1 MKSIRSGAAAAAA
14 TCAFSLFLAGCGGG
28 SSGTAA
34 SDPLAPTELSAP
46 VIEGFDTQ
54 VGLVQVDAGGSQRL
68 GAGEASTIDFW
79 GLNLRLGLTV
89 TLGSSPCL
97 VHDLISFDDLEEDSE
112 VMQISADCPAQP
124 QGTAVLKVS
133 DKGASIFQ
141 APVQV
146 VADSTRSAQTAL
158 LERMRPKFTS
168 LPVAG
173 RLLSRAQIRAALVA
187 SPGVL
192 TGQIT
197 ADAPTIDSASGGLI
211 YSALRNFNVRGV
223 VVQLLDADNANA
235 VLATTATDANGL
247 YTFNGVPSGKNV
259 VVQVSAQV
267 AATRAAGA
275 TTGPQYNFMLRD
287 NTAAGS
293 IKPLYTLSS
302 PAVQTV
308 AGGNVVSLNAALGFD
323 GTGNVT
329 GPRQSA
335 PFSILDVVYN
345 AATMIAATNPDV
357 SLPDLNIYWSPNNA
371 PQHGDMAQGLIGTSH
386 FSSNGEYPGVYILG
400 KANVDTDEFDQGV
413 VGHEFGH
420 YLQYAA
426 SYSDNPGGSHS
437 SRDFKDA
444 SLAYG
449 EGFGT
454 AVGGLLAK
462 SKYYSDSSG
471 PNQASGFS
479 TDISQPLALGAGNTV
494 GFYAENA
501 IAYLLYTLGTQ
512 YGFNNFWNA
521 TAALANGHTSATVF
535 SFLSGFVSQNP
546 SLAGAV
552 QALAASQNIRTLDA
566 LGQLPSGDTADAAI
580 SSAASGGAGDLEVL
594 YLALAPNAS
603 NGAKGV
609 NLTPSAPSFC
619 LNSNLAGAKN
629 SNGLGMSK
637 RFTVTASQT
646 GPLGVRMTNALG
658 NAVSGGLVF
667 ANARGSDGKSVPIYG
682 WNEDIGQF
690 TANAGTTYTLKI
702 NLANPASLTN
712 GNQCGLTVSLW
723 APAS

>member
-1 MKSIRSGAAAAAA
+1 MKSIRSAAAAA
-14 TCAFSLFLAGCGGG
+14 CLFSVFLAGCGGG
-28 SSGTAA
+28 SSGTAV
-34 SDPLAPTELSAP
+34 SDPLAPTELKAA

-54 VGLVQVDAGGSQRL
+54 DGLVQVDAGGTQRL
-68 GAGEASTIDFW
+68 SAGEASTIDLW
-79 GLNLRLGLTV
+79 GTNLRLGLTV

-112 VMQISADCPAQP
+112 VMQISADCPAQA
-124 QGTAVLKVS
+124 QGSAVLAVS
-133 DKGASIFQ
+133 DKGASIFR
-141 APVQV
+141 APVQI
-146 VADSTRSAQTAL
+146 VAGSTRSAQAAL
-158 LERMRPKFTS
+158 LERIRPKFTS

-173 RLLSRAQIRAALVA
+173 RLLSREQIRAALVA

-235 VLATTATDANGL
+235 VLATTVTDANGL
-247 YTFNGVPSGKNV
+247 YIFNGVPSGKNV

-267 AATRAAGA
+267 SATRGAA

-302 PAVQTV
+302 PTVQTV
-308 AGGNVVSLNAALGFD
+308 AAGNVVSLNAALGFD
-323 GTGNVT
+323 ASGNVT
-329 GPRQSA
+329 GARQSA

-345 AATMIAATNPDV
+345 AATMIAATNPNV

-371 PQHGDMAQGLIGTSH
+371 PQRGDLAQGQIGTSH
-386 FSSNGEYPGVYILG
+386 FSSNGDYPGVYILG

-437 SRDFKDA
+437 SREFKDA

-454 AVGGLLAK
+454 AIGGLLAK

-501 IAYLLYTLGTQ
+501 IAYLLYSLGTQ

-521 TAALANGHTSATVF
+521 TTALANGHTSATIF
-535 SFLSGFVSQNP
+535 SFLNGFVSQNP
-546 SLAGAV
+546 DLAGAV
-552 QALAASQNIRTLDA
+552 QALAASQNIRTVDA
-566 LGQLPSGDTADAAI
+566 LGQLPSGATADAAI
-580 SSAASGGAGDLEVL
+580 GSAASGGAADLEVL
-594 YLALAPNAS
+594 YLALAANAS

-637 RFTVTASQT
+637 RFTVTAAQT
-646 GPLGVRMTNALG
+646 GPLGVRMTDALG

-690 TANAGTTYTLKI
+690 NANAGTTYTLKI
-702 NLANPASLTN
+702 NLANPAALTN

>member
-1 MKSIRSGAAAAAA
+1 MNAFKFAAAACLCSFLLAA
-14 TCAFSLFLAGCGGG
+14 CGGG
-28 SSGTAA
+28 SSGTAV
-34 SDPLAPTELSAP
+34 SDPLAPTELSAA
-46 VIEGFDTQ
+46 VIQGFDTQ
-54 VGLVQVDAGGSQRL
+54 TGLVQVDAGGAQRL
-68 GAGEASTIDFW
+68 GAGEASTIDLW

-97 VHDLISFDDLEEDSE
+97 VHDLVSFDDLEEDSD
-112 VMQISADCPAQP
+112 VMQISADCPAQG
-124 QGTAVLKVS
+124 QGTANLTVS
-133 DKGASIFQ
+133 DKGTRIYQ
-141 APVQV
+141 APVQI
-146 VADSTRSAQTAL
+146 APISTLSAQTAL
-158 LERMRPKFTS
+158 LESLRPKFTS
-168 LPVAG
+168 LPVAS
-173 RLLSRAQIRAALVA
+173 RLLSREQIRAALVA
-187 SPGVL
+187 SPGVV

-211 YSALRNFNVRGV
+211 YSTLRNFNARGV
-223 VVQLLDADNANA
+223 VVQLLDSDNANA
-235 VLATTATDANGL
+235 VLATTVTDANGL
-247 YTFNGVPSGKNV
+247 YVFNGVPSGRNV

-267 AATRAAGA
+267 SVTRGAAT
-275 TTGPQYNFMLRD
+275 TSGPQYNFMLRD

-293 IKPLYTLSS
+293 VKPLYTLSS

-323 GTGNVT
+323 GSGNVT
-329 GPRQSA
+329 GARQSA

-345 AATMIAATNPDV
+345 AATMIAATNPNV
-357 SLPDLNIYWSPNNA
+357 TLPDLNIYWSPNNA
-371 PQHGDMAQGLIGTSH
+371 PQRGDTMQGQIGTSH
-386 FSSNGEYPGVYILG
+386 FSSNGDYPGVYILG

-437 SRDFKDA
+437 SKDFKDA

-454 AVGGLLAK
+454 AIGGLLAK

-471 PNQASGFS
+471 PNQSSGFS
-479 TDISQPLALGAGNTV
+479 TDISVPLALGAGKTV

-501 IAYLLYTLGTQ
+501 VAYILYTLGTQ

-521 TAALANGHTSATVF
+521 TTALANGHPSATIF

-546 SLAGAV
+546 GLAGAV
-552 QALAASQNIRTLDA
+552 QTLAASQNIRTLEA
-566 LGQLPSGDTADAAI
+566 QGRLPASDTGDAAI
-580 SSAASGGAGDLEVL
+580 SSAANGGAADLDIL

-603 NGAKGV
+603 NGAKGI

-619 LNSNLAGAKN
+619 LNSNLAGAKD

-637 RFTVTASQT
+637 RFTVTPSQT
-646 GPLGVRMTNALG
+646 GPLGVRMTDALG
-658 NAVSGGLVF
+658 NAVAGGLIF

-690 TANAGTTYTLKI
+690 NANAGTTYTLKI
-702 NLANPASLTN
+702 NLANPAALTN